1 MKQREEQNADQE
13 ALQREIE
20 RWKQKKKEGKK
31 ESVRAEERAEL
42 MKGPRHLRERFMHS
56 RNGHG
61 RRFSEA
67 RGQRAALAAAEIDIS
82 LPPSAGNRGQQR
94 AATAHARTRSLS
106 SQPLRNRSS
115 SLHWGGF
122 RFMEHQSRLL
132 PHSTFLPYFRII
144 TTTITRFLSF
154 LFCPLGYVFC
164 VGLFYVSFFA
174 FLVFCLLSGV
184 HVCRASFVE
193 RRVCALRTRSPRT
206 HPRGV

>member
-1 MKQREEQNADQE
+1 ME
-13 ALQREIE
+13 A
-20 RWKQKKKEGKK
+20 KKKEGKE

-82 LPPSAGNRGQQR
+82 LPPSAGSRGQQR

-115 SLHWGGF
+115 SLHWRGF

-154 LFCPLGYVFC
+154 LFCPPWIRPLRQFVLRFVFRIS
-164 VGLFYVSFFA
+164 G
-174 FLVFCLLSGV
+174 FCLFSGV